1 LRVHRV
7 LGAPDGARAEL
18 TGWAT
23 DPDGPVR
30 SLLRGLH
37 GWQAPEDV
45 RAPQGTAFAR
55 WATVPRLGA
64 EVTGT
69 AVLVALASL
78 TADPGAALLDEAV
91 DGAWG
96 GASDEVVDR
105 VEVAGDTVTVR
116 WAEEGA
122 RTRIAFGR
130 GTVTVDH
137 G

>member
-1 LRVHRV
+1 
-7 LGAPDGARAEL
+7 PDGARAEL

-23 DPDGPVR
+23 DPGGPVR

-37 GWQAPEDV
+37 GWEASEEV
-45 RAPQGTAFAR
+45 RAPRGTAFAR

-78 TADPGAALLDEAV
+78 TADPEAALLD
-91 DGAWG
+91 
-96 GASDEVVDR
+96 GASDEVLDGVVDA

-116 WAEEGA
+116 WAEDGA

-130 GTVTVDH
+130 GTMPVPVTVTVDH
-137 G
+137 GVAVDHG